1 MPASFK
7 VLTVFRD
14 GNEANGTE
22 EILDP
27 DFGEAAIGRVAPV
40 DSGNCF
46 SWLPS
51 RSSGNNLELAAAG
64 THLCETQ
71 RFLLSRRL
79 LLPQGLCYL
88 KLFSLV
94 DVACFAKC
102 FQYVQCEALPEFR
115 TSTAA
120 LKQVLASIV
129 AAVGISKIAAQ
140 VNATNADQLFCV
152 YLEQVCGG

>member
-51 RSSGNNLELAAAG
+51 RSSGNNLELAAAAG

-88 KLFSLV
+88 KLFFLV
-94 DVACFAKC
+94 DVACICQVFSIC
-102 FQYVQCEALPEFR
+102 PVFR
-115 TSTAA
+115 TSRAA
-120 LKQVLASIV
+120 LKRVLASIV
-129 AAVGISKIAAQ
+129 AAVGISKIAAL